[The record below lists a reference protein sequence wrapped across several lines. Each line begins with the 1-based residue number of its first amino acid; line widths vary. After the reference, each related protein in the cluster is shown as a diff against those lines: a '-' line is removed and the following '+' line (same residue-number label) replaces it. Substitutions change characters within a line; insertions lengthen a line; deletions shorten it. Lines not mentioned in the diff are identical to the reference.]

1 MSLQML
7 RVYLSDR
14 AIGDGHRT
22 VLVDDAD
29 LSKKVVPVFVPSLVA
44 STTVDQDA
52 LKRAKAIKFRPLVVR
67 RNLLERVAQ
76 HRRYGLAVPNKVVT
90 RVLKELGAGETTIR
104 STINTDPLPDV
115 VAKRQAEKAKAEY
128 RMELADAQ
136 KAIVAKV
143 DMAPEFEAIE
153 RSAAAIEHV
162 KARGTNLDRLIER
175 LEAGLTKDEILACMN
190 WSGGC
195 SKRIVKVA
203 ADAGRELLKEKRG
216 AKTVYRHAP
225 AQALSS

>member
-22 VLVDDAD
+22 VLVDEAD
-29 LSKKVVPVFVPSLVA
+29 LSRKAVPVFVPSLVA
-44 STTVDQDA
+44 STTIDADA
-52 LKRAKAIKFRPLVVR
+52 LKRAKPIKFRPQVVR

-76 HRRYGLAVPNKVVT
+76 HRRYGLAMPNKVVT
-90 RVLKELGAGETTIR
+90 KVLKELGAGDTTIR
-104 STINTDPLPDV
+104 ATVNTQPLPEV
-115 VAKRQAEKAKAEY
+115 VAKRTQQKAKVEY
-128 RMELADAQ
+128 RAELADAQ
-136 KAIVAKV
+136 KAIAARV

-153 RSAAAIEHV
+153 RSAAAIEHA
-162 KARGTNLDRLIER
+162 KARGSNLDRLIEG

-203 ADAGRELLKEKRG
+203 ADAGRDLLKEKRG
-216 AKTVYRHAP
+216 PRTVYRLAP
-225 AQALSS
+225 AQALAA